1 MEDKKQEIKEKLAE
15 AKEGKTEEVKTE
27 TKEMK
32 SKKKLNVKGAL
43 KKVISAPVEGVQYLY
58 YRALIE
64 IAR

>member
-15 AKEGKTEEVKTE
+15 AKEGKNEA
-27 TKEMK
+27 KEMK
-32 SKKKLNVKGAL
+32 SKKKVNIKGAL
-43 KKVISAPVEGVQYLY
+43 KKVISVPVEGVQYLY